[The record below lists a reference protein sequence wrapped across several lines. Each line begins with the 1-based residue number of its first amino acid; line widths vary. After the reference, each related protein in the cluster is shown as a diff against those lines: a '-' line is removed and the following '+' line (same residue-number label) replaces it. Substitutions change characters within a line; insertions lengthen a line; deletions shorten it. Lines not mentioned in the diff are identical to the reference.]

1 MNRLENYTRLLPPQA
16 QLVMSWLR
24 ASLADDRGEVGIV
37 GTVILVVGFA
47 AAATALVAAITGK
60 LQSWIAQIPG

>member
-1 MNRLENYTRLLPPQA
+1 MNWLENYTRLLPPQA
-16 QLVMSWLR
+16 RLALDWLR
-24 ASLADDRGEVGIV
+24 AALADDSGEVGIV

>member
-1 MNRLENYTRLLPPQA
+1 MNRLQNYTRLLPPQA
-16 QLVMSWLR
+16 QLLMSWLR
-24 ASLADDRGEVGIV
+24 ASLADDSGEVGIV